1 MRMPSSRR
9 GTIFTMQPHLLAYH
23 AFVLGFS
30 TLSTILLYA
39 LNLNEL
45 AGFWCWTESNDW
57 HMFTYIILWIGV
69 VVIAA
74 SMMCI
79 HIMISRAEAALNVR
93 EHRGQVS
100 KKVAAKNRRRWSLI
114 RRLLVVP
121 VSYILLHIPGTIRR
135 TADSTGCTW
144 CAESITLSF
153 IQCCCDPS
161 QGSTN
166 FFLFILLDKQLQAQA
181 MAKFR
186 ALRKYMGWGDS
197 AAPSGGGNPAVK
209 KGGEASNEDEEYY
222 DDTTDDDESD
232 DDDLP
237 EKDRFT
243 LTDENGRSTLFN
255 SKPIAV
261 KGAGL
266 AAPAPAPAPGL
277 NPLHDDPLLQSPHD
291 RKRSSSAAIRFDL

>member
-1 MRMPSSRR
+1 
-9 GTIFTMQPHLLAYH
+9 MQPHLLAYH

-30 TLSTILLYA
+30 TLTTILLYA

-114 RRLLVVP
+114 RRLLLVP

-135 TADSTGCTW
+135 TGDSAGCTW
-144 CAESITLSF
+144 CAQDFTLAY
-153 IQCCCDPS
+153 IQSWCVPS

-186 ALRKYMGWGDS
+186 ALRKYMGWGAAA
-197 AAPSGGGNPAVK
+197 AAPSGRGKPLAE
-209 KGGEASNEDEEYY
+209 KGAEASNKDDDDY
-222 DDTTDDDESD
+222 DDTTDDDGEND
-232 DDDLP
+232 DYDLP
-237 EKDRFT
+237 EEDRFT

-255 SKPIAV
+255 SKPIAM
-261 KGAGL
+261 
-266 AAPAPAPAPGL
+266 PAPAPKP
-277 NPLHDDPLLQSPHD
+277 NPLHDDPLHAL
-291 RKRSSSAAIRFDL
+291 